1 MNAPKWLF
9 SLSAAVMMV
18 MPAVAGDAALGQK
31 VFNKCKAC
39 HEASDVKNKVG
50 PGLKGLFGRKAGS
63 VEGYA
68 YSEAMKNSGIT
79 WDEDTLKAYL
89 ADPKAIVPGGKMSF
103 AGLKKEE
110 ELENIIEYLEQ
121 ATK

>member
-1 MNAPKWLF
+1 MNAQKWLF
-9 SLSAAVMMV
+9 SLAAIVMLAA
-18 MPAVAGDAALGQK
+18 PAIAGDAALGQK

-39 HEASDVKNKVG
+39 HEAADVKNKVG

-68 YSEAMKNSGIT
+68 YSDAMKNSGIT
-79 WDEDTLKAYL
+79 WGEDTLKAYL
-89 ADPKAIVPGGKMSF
+89 ADPKAVVPGGKMSF

-110 ELENIIEYLEQ
+110 ELENIIEYLEE